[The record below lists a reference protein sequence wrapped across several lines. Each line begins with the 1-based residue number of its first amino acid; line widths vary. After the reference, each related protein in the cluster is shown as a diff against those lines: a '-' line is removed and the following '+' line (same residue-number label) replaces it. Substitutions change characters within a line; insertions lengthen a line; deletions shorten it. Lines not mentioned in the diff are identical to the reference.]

1 MAGPSWP
8 VAWRDSYG
16 SFSRRGQQGMGG
28 HSQWVAVEPVSVML
42 GVVTSP
48 SRACTGLVGPVATA
62 LAQAVG
68 QGEMGHVCVWGGLC
82 T

>member
-1 MAGPSWP
+1 
-8 VAWRDSYG
+8 
-16 SFSRRGQQGMGG
+16 MGG

-48 SRACTGLVGPVATA
+48 SRACTGLVLT
-62 LAQAVG
+62 QAVG
-68 QGEMGHVCVWGGLC
+68 QGEMGHVCVWGGGGLC